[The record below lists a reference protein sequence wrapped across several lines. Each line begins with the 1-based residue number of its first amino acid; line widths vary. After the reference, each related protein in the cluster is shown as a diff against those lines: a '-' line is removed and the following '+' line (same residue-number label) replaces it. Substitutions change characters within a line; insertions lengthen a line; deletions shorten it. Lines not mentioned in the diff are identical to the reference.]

1 MQSWSSGPR
10 AGKGLISHV
19 AKAKNMGLDMG
30 SAAARI
36 MGMRLPDD
44 GLDAASNDYSL

>member
-19 AKAKNMGLDMG
+19 AKAKNMGLDM
-30 SAAARI
+30 AAARI